1 MTQQLHE
8 LLPVVGQNT
17 CMPLSHNIGVAVFC
31 GFVPVIVTGLLSLTS
46 SPVVPSYPLLMA
58 AVLGIVALL
67 SVSRK
72 LGFFIYGGFL
82 SLAVFI
88 RCI

>member
-1 MTQQLHE
+1 
-8 LLPVVGQNT
+8 
-17 CMPLSHNIGVAVFC
+17 MPLSHNIGVAVLC
-31 GFVPVIVTGLLSLTS
+31 GFVPVIVTGLPSWAS
-46 SPVVPSYPLLMA
+46 SPVAPRYPLLMA
-58 AVLGIVALL
+58 ALLSIVALL

-72 LGFFIYGGFL
+72 LGFFLYGGFL